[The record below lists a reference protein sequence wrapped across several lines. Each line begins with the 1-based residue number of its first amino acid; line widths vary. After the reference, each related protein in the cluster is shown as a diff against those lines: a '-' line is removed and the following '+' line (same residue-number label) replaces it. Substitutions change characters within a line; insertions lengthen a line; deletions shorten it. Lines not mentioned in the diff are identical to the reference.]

1 MTSYVCIVCDTK
13 VNDRERH
20 AASKQHIANGG
31 SSTVVDEEYRL
42 DGGGGPTVDPT
53 GTSKVR

>member
-1 MTSYVCIVCDTK
+1 MPTYTCLVCDTK

-20 AASKQHIANGG
+20 AASKQHAAAGG
-31 SSTVVDEEYRL
+31 SSTVVEEEYRIE
-42 DGGGGPTVDPT
+42 GGGPDVDPT